1 VTDELKA
8 IRARHEAMRGFVT
21 AVPSVNDALLD
32 RGALLRLLDAARED
46 VERLEAALKVLADAA
61 EQFGDWDDDDKKL
74 FVALRLKDLRRAR
87 ASLSKDAAT

>member
-1 VTDELKA
+1 
-8 IRARHEAMRGFVT
+8 MRGFVT